1 MRYYYY
7 YRVFYVHQRI
17 VEKFECTEDKKNRNR
32 FYSCTS
38 KISDMDNFYFI
49 YAPHPLKTDADTND
63 LTIVILCLFSK
74 DCIHYTIVIVTTD
87 TDTKCRWIRSK
98 GFECI
103 ISMFRCTILVLV
115 GYSHPVY
122 PVIGEY
128 MPFLRG

>member
-17 VEKFECTEDKKNRNR
+17 VEKFECTEDRKNRNR

-49 YAPHPLKTDADTND
+49 YAPHILSKPMLIQ
-63 LTIVILCLFSK
+63 TISPSSYCASFSK
-74 DCIHYTIVIVTTD
+74 DCIHMIVIVTTD

-103 ISMFRCTILVLV
+103 IFMFRCTILVLV